1 MDAPIDQ
8 TESPYEAQRRIDN
21 VVRAGVIVAVEFD
34 PWPQCKVQIA
44 GNTTGWMPWMAM
56 RAGGE
61 EASWWAP
68 VAGEQVLVFAPGG
81 DLNAC
86 IALPGIYSNQMGP
99 PARHPNQFRLQW
111 NDLEYMEH
119 HQKKL
124 TIQLRD
130 ELEIIVGTGAQKS
143 ILRITGST
151 IRLSTP
157 EASLDISNIVRVTPD
172 VIAGATR
179 LREHLHTGV
188 SPGNDLSGPP
198 P

>member
-68 VAGEQVLVFAPGG
+68 MEGEQVLVFAPGG

-86 IALPGIYSNQMGP
+86 VALPGIYSNNLGP
-99 PARHPNQFRLQW
+99 PARYPNQFKLQW

-119 HQKKL
+119 HQKKFTL
-124 TIQLRD
+124 QIRD
-130 ELEIIVGTGAQKS
+130 ELEIVVGSGAHKTT
-143 ILRITGST
+143 LHMTGST

-157 EASLDISNIVRVTPD
+157 EASIHLTNIVRAMPD
-172 VIAGATR
+172 IIAGRTS
-179 LREHLHTGV
+179 LVEHLLRFG
-188 SPGNDLSGPP
+188 
-198 P
+198 